1 MELRFNCFFIQKE
14 KKAKKDDKEAALK
27 SKRALMSTS
36 IIKNKERSAQ
46 TQQLIKNI
54 DKTLET
60 LVTDVEF
67 NLERFDE
74 APERSWKDL
83 NANGGIVAKIE
94 MEDTDQ
100 NPFVVGETA
109 LVIPEG
115 GEEIEEE
122 DGENYPKKL
131 SKNGIFDNTVD
142 SNVDSSI
149 SKLSKKKS
157 AKSKGEIAASLMKKQ
172 RGSDAS
178 FQNQPKAVDEQFKGL
193 SFEAAQVEIK
203 KNSRYGF
210 MYKVEDVKKQTPPP
224 RSMPVPTFAENTKDV
239 ALPVKPVM
247 KPMRRMSRAANKSS
261 AILPPV
267 QSGQITTTQD
277 IYEGDEEY
285 DEENEEEFETPISKK
300 KQELNWPYRRKKS
313 QIKKWQPLSIFA
325 LADTRPTKYP
335 TNLQPLS
342 MVPLNGEIS
351 AEMNCAVPLAVEFWI
366 PE

>member
-1 MELRFNCFFIQKE
+1 MELSFLYKE

-54 DKTLET
+54 DKNLET

-74 APERSWKDL
+74 APEKSWKDF
-83 NANGGIVAKIE
+83 NANSGIVAKTE

-100 NPFVVGETA
+100 NPFGNFVFGETA

-122 DGENYPKKL
+122 DGENYLKRLP
-131 SKNGIFDNTVD
+131 KNGIFDSTVD

-203 KNSRYGF
+203 KNSRYGC
-210 MYKVEDVKKQTPPP
+210 MYKVEDAKKQTRRETPPP
-224 RSMPVPTFAENTKDV
+224 RSMPVPTLAENTKEV
-239 ALPVKPVM
+239 TLPVKPVM

-277 IYEGDEEY
+277 IYEDDEEY
-285 DEENEEEFETPISKK
+285 DEE
-300 KQELNWPYRRKKS
+300 
-313 QIKKWQPLSIFA
+313 A
-325 LADTRPTKYP
+325 
-335 TNLQPLS
+335 
-342 MVPLNGEIS
+342 EI
-351 AEMNCAVPLAVEFWI
+351 EP
-366 PE
+366 